1 MSEEQF
7 GAGKEPGE
15 QGSVDWLMS
24 RVGHATCSRYR
35 DVLDELKSG
44 KPGAKRSAYEWEIV
58 IETIT
63 QTPAQH
69 YESAAMQHGTDT
81 EPFARMHYESRT
93 GNIVSE
99 TGFLHHPTIKRVG
112 GSPDGLVDE
121 DGGLEIKCPF
131 NSANHLACFLNG
143 MPEDHMAQ
151 IQGLMWITGR
161 KWWDFVSYDPRLPEP
176 LDMYVERIER
186 DEKYIANLQE
196 KVIGFL
202 VNVDAILLRLN
213 VRGGTGIP
221 PEAPTSSLDAAAD
234 SNEAA

>member
-1 MSEEQF
+1 MSDEQF

-24 RVGHATCSRYR
+24 RVGHCTASRFR

-44 KPGAKRSAYEWEIV
+44 KPGAKRIAYEWEIV

-63 QTPAQH
+63 QAPAQH
-69 YESAAMQHGTDT
+69 YESAAMQHGTNN

-93 GNIVSE
+93 GNIVME
-99 TGFLHHPTIKRVG
+99 TGFHHHPEIKRVG
-112 GSPDGLVDE
+112 GSPDGLIDD

-143 MPEDHMAQ
+143 MPEEHTAQ

-176 LDMYVERIER
+176 LDMYVQRIER

-196 KVIGFL
+196 KVLGFL
-202 VNVDAILLRLN
+202 QNVYITLTKLN
-213 VRGGTGIP
+213 P
-221 PEAPTSSLDAAAD
+221 AAQAPTGTEVNPLSDDAKPDAAGRL
-234 SNEAA
+234 